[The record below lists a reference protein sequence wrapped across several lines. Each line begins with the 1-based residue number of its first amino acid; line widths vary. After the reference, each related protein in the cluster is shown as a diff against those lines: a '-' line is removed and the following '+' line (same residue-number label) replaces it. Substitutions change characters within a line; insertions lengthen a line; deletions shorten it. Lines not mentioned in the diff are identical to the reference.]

1 MRRYLST
8 GFAEQVGKNLGESV
22 SKCKKLFGW
31 VAIGFFVLFFW
42 WSNLSRKNSS
52 LVRRIVRGVSHRQ
65 FPVIGTSPGT
75 CHGFPPHS
83 HPEGAHVV
91 RQEPRCGKTFHLISN
106 LVPAT
111 ARGGSAVYNAPRFT
125 VTPVIAYLRKR
136 TAPQGYPP
144 RSLRLATNQPGSI
157 SSQKTLCETLS

>member
-31 VAIGFFVLFFW
+31 GAIGFFVLFFGW
-42 WSNLSRKNSS
+42 ANLSRKNSS
-52 LVRRIVRGVSHRQ
+52 LVRRIVWGVSHRQ

-91 RQEPRCGKTFHLISN
+91 RQRPRCGKTFHLISD

-125 VTPVIAYLRKR
+125 V
-136 TAPQGYPP
+136 PP
-144 RSLRLATNQPGSI
+144 RHCVPAQKDSTARLPASFTPPGH
-157 SSQKTLCETLS
+157 KPAGFDFVTENLV